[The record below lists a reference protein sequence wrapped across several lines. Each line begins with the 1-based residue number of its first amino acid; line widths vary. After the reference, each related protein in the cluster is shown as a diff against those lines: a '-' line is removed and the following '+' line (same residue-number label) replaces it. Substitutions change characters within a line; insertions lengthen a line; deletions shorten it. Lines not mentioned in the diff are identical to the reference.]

1 MENKFNIFAELITK
15 IVKNIHKELGPGF
28 TESVYQGA
36 LAIELRRFDI
46 NYLKEMTFEI
56 FYKKQVAGEGR
67 LDFFINDSKIPN
79 FIIETKSLS
88 CLSDSSRS
96 QITSYLLSAQLN
108 SDKELQKTKY
118 GVLINW
124 PGAIVNDN
132 NFQLVNK
139 KPEIEFYQL
148 KNKKVSL
155 LDVDRG

>member
-67 LDFFINDSKIPN
+67 LDFFINDKKIPN
-79 FIIETKSLS
+79 FIIETNMISAKILS
-88 CLSDSSRS
+88 NLS
-96 QITSYLLSAQLN
+96 
-108 SDKELQKTKY
+108 
-118 GVLINW
+118 
-124 PGAIVNDN
+124 N
-132 NFQLVNK
+132 N
-139 KPEIEFYQL
+139 PP
-148 KNKKVSL
+148 
-155 LDVDRG
+155 

>member
-36 LAIELRRFDI
+36 LAIELRRFDV

-67 LDFFINDSKIPN
+67 LDFFINDKKIPN
-79 FIIETKSLS
+79 FIIETKSLR

-124 PGAIVNDN
+124 PGASVNDN
-132 NFQLVNK
+132 NSQLINK
-139 KPEIEFYQL
+139 EPEIEFYQL
-148 KNKKVSL
+148 KNKTVSL
-155 LDVDRG
+155 LDAGQG

>member
-15 IVKNIHKELGPGF
+15 IVKNIHKDLGPGF

-67 LDFFINDSKIPN
+67 LDFFINDKKIPN

-132 NFQLVNK
+132 NLQLDNK
-139 KPEIEFYQL
+139 EPEIEFYQL

-155 LDVDRG
+155 LDVDKG

>member
-67 LDFFINDSKIPN
+67 LDFLINDKNITNFIN
-79 FIIETKSLS
+79 ETKSLS

-132 NFQLVNK
+132 NLQLVNK
-139 KPEIEFYQL
+139 EPEIEFYQL